1 MPENEALTRIGPYS
15 AGDDDPEEQARELV
29 EALPGHVW
37 STDADGRFTYINPA
51 MSAYFGLESRE
62 AFEWAGRVHPDDY
75 ENLIVK
81 WHHSVETGVD
91 FDSEHRFFGAIGE
104 YRWFRSM
111 GRPSRG
117 SLGAIVAWHGQN
129 IDIEDQKAAEDELR
143 KRTVELSLLVDMVPS
158 HLWRLTPDGTTT
170 LVNKRMADFL
180 GLDVANES
188 SLESVM
194 ETIFHPDDA
203 EAVGAELTRC
213 LATGDRFS
221 MRYRLL
227 RNDGAYRWMSGRA
240 EPLRDQEGDI
250 VQWFGL
256 CHDIEDQVQA
266 TAALRRS
273 AAKLAQATQAAN
285 LSQLSASIAHEIN
298 QPLAAIAADSSA
310 CSRWLSADPP
320 NVERAK
326 LATGRITEDVA
337 AVTDVIARIRAL
349 FKHKPQER
357 TAEDMNHLIDEVLS
371 LMSDEIAATTTS
383 IETELG
389 PNLPPI
395 LLDRIQVQQVLVN
408 LIRNGLQAMDI
419 TNPVRLL
426 RITSGREGEAAVR
439 VSIQDAGSGFSDPDR
454 VFEPFFTTKST
465 GMGMGLPI
473 CRSIVEAHGGRLWV
487 TNNET
492 AGATVAFTLPIDR
505 PARQSV

>member
-1 MPENEALTRIGPYS
+1 MSKNEALTRIGLPS
-15 AGDDDPEEQARELV
+15 AGDDDPEERARELV
-29 EALPGHVW
+29 DALSGHVW
-37 STDADGRFTYINPA
+37 STDAIGSFTYINPS
-51 MSAYFGLESRE
+51 MRAYFGLGLSE
-62 AFEWAGRVHPDDY
+62 AFEWVERIHPDDR
-75 ENLIVK
+75 EEMTAK
-81 WHHSVETGVD
+81 WHHSLETGLG
-91 FDSEHRFFGAIGE
+91 FDSEHRFFGANGE

-117 SLGAIVAWHGQN
+117 SVGQIAAWHGQN
-129 IDIEDQKAAEDELR
+129 VDIEDQKAAEDELR
-143 KRTVELSLLVDMVPS
+143 KRSVELSLLVDMVPS

-203 EAVGAELTRC
+203 EAVGVELTRC

-285 LSQLSASIAHEIN
+285 LSLLSASIAHEIN

-326 LATGRITEDVA
+326 LAVGRITEDVV
-337 AVTDVIARIRAL
+337 AVTDVVGRIRAL
-349 FKHKPQER
+349 FQHKPQER
-357 TAEDMNHLIDEVLS
+357 TAEDMNHLIDEALN
-371 LMSDEIAATTTS
+371 LMSDEIAATTTN
-383 IETELG
+383 IDTEFG
-389 PNLPPI
+389 ANLPPV
-395 LLDRIQVQQVLVN
+395 LVDRVQVQQVLVN

-426 RITSGREGEAAVR
+426 RIRSGRDGEAAVR

-487 TNNET
+487 SNNET
-492 AGATVAFTLPIDR
+492 VGATVAFTLPIDGSARR
-505 PARQSV
+505 PV